1 MGYILYKTD
10 HFSISNSFEEL
21 KSDKTL
27 TVQKVNVSLYM
38 ELGIFLKK
46 SGISLVTRPEHIY
59 FMLYID
65 VIGDQQSIGHTLP
78 NTIFQKLALIEYS
91 QSEKLSIFN
100 HIRFGLS
107 DGIMDQ
113 LNFLKTT
120 KFVIDWLKSQP
131 NCSKMNEVMVSQ
143 SWSVR
148 FQ

>member
-91 QSEKLSIFN
+91 RSEKFDT
-100 HIRFGLS
+100 FGYIDFSFDDKNMAL
-107 DGIMDQ
+107 
-113 LNFLKTT
+113 LNF
-120 KFVIDWLKSQP
+120 F
-131 NCSKMNEVMVSQ
+131 
-143 SWSVR
+143 
-148 FQ
+148 